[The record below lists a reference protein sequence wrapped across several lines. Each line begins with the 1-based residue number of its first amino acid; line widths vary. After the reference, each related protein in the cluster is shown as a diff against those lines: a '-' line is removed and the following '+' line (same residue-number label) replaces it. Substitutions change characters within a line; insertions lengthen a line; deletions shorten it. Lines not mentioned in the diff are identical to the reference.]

1 MMGVLFRSLGITRK
15 VWIYFL
21 MAAFVPGL
29 GTALENPQ
37 PLPPADIPSET
48 AGQLAIVLDVV
59 GPIGPAT
66 ADFLTD
72 SLEEAAAR
80 NAEVVSTPCV

>member
-1 MMGVLFRSLGITRK
+1 MGALFRGLVGVLQK
-15 VWIYFL
+15 AWIYFL

-29 GTALENPQ
+29 STAQENPQ
-37 PLPPADIPSET
+37 PLPPADIASET

-66 ADFLTD
+66 AVYPGH
-72 SLEEAAAR
+72 R
-80 NAEVVSTPCV
+80 